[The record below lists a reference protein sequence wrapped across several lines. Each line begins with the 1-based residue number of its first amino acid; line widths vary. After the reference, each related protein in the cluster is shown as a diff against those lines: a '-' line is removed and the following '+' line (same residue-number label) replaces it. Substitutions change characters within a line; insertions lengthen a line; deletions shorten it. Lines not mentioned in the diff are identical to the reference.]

1 MNDSVNE
8 KVAVIIGV
16 GAEKGMGAALC
27 RRFAAC
33 GYFVVVAGRTFEKL
47 ECVVDGITAHGGKAC
62 HVICDATQEDSLES
76 LFAQASSKGQISL
89 AIYNAGSNMPGDFL
103 SMEPSY
109 FEKCWRTS
117 CFGGFLFSQL
127 ALRHMAPNEEGTL
140 LFTGASASMRGK
152 PFFSAFTAAKAGLRA
167 LAQSLAR
174 EFGPKGIHVAHVVID
189 GAIDGDRINKGRPE
203 VAEALG
209 KDGLVDIEG
218 IVDIYHMLEQQ
229 PRRAWTHEIDVRTAI
244 ESF

>member
-1 MNDSVNE
+1 MSNSD

-16 GAEKGMGAALC
+16 GPENGMGASLC
-27 RRFAAC
+27 RRFAAT
-33 GYFVVVAGRTFEKL
+33 GYHVVVAGRTAEKIEL
-47 ECVVDGITAHGGKAC
+47 VASSIRSSDGQATAVV
-62 HVICDATQEDSLES
+62 CDATQADTLEE
-76 LFAQASSKGQISL
+76 LFATASGIGQVSL
-89 AIYNAGSNMPGDFL
+89 AIYNAGNNMPGDFL
-103 SMEPSY
+103 TMEADF
-109 FEKCWRTS
+109 FERCWRIA

-127 ALRHMAPNEEGTL
+127 ALKHMAPNNEGTL

-174 EFGPKGIHVAHVVID
+174 EFGPQGIHVAHVVID

-209 KDGLVDIEG
+209 KDGLVDMEG
-218 IVDIYHMLEQQ
+218 IVDIYEMLERQ
-229 PRRAWTHEIDVRTAI
+229 PKRAWTHEIDVRTST
-244 ESF
+244 ENF